1 MEAWGITDVG
11 IVRSASPNED
21 AYLVKHLGKDSL
33 LAVVCDGMGG
43 ANAGEVASAIAID
56 VFRKYFEST
65 GQCESAL
72 KGKEHLTKV
81 IGEANRAVF
90 EASLKDDELTGMG
103 TTVVAVICRDNMA
116 VLANVG
122 DSRGYHI
129 TEDGITHITT
139 DHSLVSEMLRKGEIS
154 QIDAHRHPSRN
165 LITRAL
171 GVDPEVLC
179 DTYFCPVKKGDYILL
194 CSDGLND
201 QVSEPEI
208 YYEVFESGHPEK
220 AGENLVAVA
229 NSRGGSD
236 NITIILIAF

>member
-1 MEAWGITDVG
+1 MEVWGITDVG
-11 IVRSASPNED
+11 IVRSGSPNED
-21 AYLVKHLGKDSL
+21 AYMIKHLEEDTL

-56 VFRKYFEST
+56 VFKKYFESA
-65 GQCESAL
+65 GSECAS

-81 IGEANRAVF
+81 ICDANQAVF

-103 TTVVAVICRDNMA
+103 TTVVAAICQENIA

-129 TEDGITHITT
+129 TEDGISHITT

-171 GVDPEVLC
+171 GVEPEVLC
-179 DTYFCPVKKGDYILL
+179 DTYLCPVKKGEYILL